1 MTPWKEPGRRGP
13 GLRSG
18 RRGAGCRTAYPSVV
32 AAGASDP
39 AAGGAWSRS
48 CSYKARPARSHAPL
62 GRLAATF
69 GSYGGHFR
77 ISTGARRDLRH
88 MAPCAGRCRAHCPH
102 RLAGRARA
110 ALLRAA
116 DAQRVSGGAAVR
128 AGGGGLR
135 ISAWRERV
143 VSTHPSLFRRAPGVF
158 EGGLSECPL
167 LGGRRADADLCAG
180 LRRLRLQPR
189 PCPYPPRSETRSHRN
204 AHLFFICPR
213 QNARDGT

>member
-1 MTPWKEPGRRGP
+1 
-13 GLRSG
+13 
-18 RRGAGCRTAYPSVV
+18 
-32 AAGASDP
+32 
-39 AAGGAWSRS
+39 
-48 CSYKARPARSHAPL
+48 
-62 GRLAATF
+62 
-69 GSYGGHFR
+69 
-77 ISTGARRDLRH
+77 

-110 ALLRAA
+110 ASLRAA

-213 QNARDGT
+213 QNARAGDLGGGLEEGCPCSFHFITSLSHEGSLGPGNAFYFSTGKTNEIRVPSCM